1 MSKPLS
7 GIKVVE
13 LASFV
18 AAPVVGRLLSDLGA
32 EVIKIEAAN
41 GDGWRHNGIGY
52 LPRFS
57 KVENPIFDIYNTGKK
72 FISLNLKAPE
82 GKQALFKLL
91 EDADVLVTN
100 TRPAAL
106 KRLGLH
112 YDDLK
117 DRFPRLIYALV
128 LGFGEKGPDKDTPAF
143 DTTAFWSRGG
153 FLRDLA
159 PKTSEYYPINP
170 PSGVGD
176 TVTGYLLLAE
186 IATALYNRTKTG
198 KGDFVRST
206 LYHNAVFCFG
216 TMQIQTQKPFGKVY
230 PRAPHELG
238 TPGGNYQC
246 SDGEWIICIS
256 MTEDAAKKICRITG
270 LSHLLDDP
278 NFAPDKRRNNV
289 HIYYPMFRDAF
300 LSKPSDYWMQIAA
313 EEDLTI
319 MRMCHFSDIAEDSQ
333 AWANDYLERV
343 EFPNGNV
350 DVMPASPIE
359 MESCTPPKTV
369 PSPWIGVDTAAVLAQ
384 LGYSEAQIE
393 AMIACGAAV
402 AAKENP

>member
-32 EVIKIEAAN
+32 EVIKIEPAN
-41 GDGWRHNGIGY
+41 GDGWRLNGMGY
-52 LPRFS
+52 LPQFS
-57 KVENPIFDIYNTGKK
+57 KEENPIFDIYNTGKK
-72 FISLNLKAPE
+72 FISLNLKVPE
-82 GKQALFKLL
+82 GKDALFALL
-91 EDADVLVTN
+91 EETDIFITN

-106 KRLGLH
+106 RRLGLH

-117 DRFPRLIYALV
+117 ARFPRLIYALV
-128 LGFGEKGPDKDTPAF
+128 LGYGEKGPDKDTPAF

-159 PKTSEYYPINP
+159 PNSSDYYPINP

-186 IATALYNRTKTG
+186 ITTALYNRTTTG

-230 PRAPHELG
+230 PKARHELG
-238 TPGGNYQC
+238 APGGNYQC
-246 SDGEWIICIS
+246 SDGEWIICI
-256 MTEDAAKKICRITG
+256 TIDETAVKKACRILG
-270 LSHLLDDP
+270 LNQLLDDP
-278 NFAPDKRRNNV
+278 GFAPDKRWSNM
-289 HIYYPMFRDAF
+289 HIYYPMFREAF
-300 LSKPSDYWMQIAA
+300 LSRPSDYWLRVAA
-313 EEDLTI
+313 ENDLTV
-319 MRMCHFSDIAEDSQ
+319 MRMCHFSEISEDPQ

-343 EFPNGNV
+343 RFPNGNV
-350 DVMPASPIE
+350 DIMPASPIE
-359 MESCTPPKTV
+359 MDSCIPPKTV
-369 PSPWIGVDTAAVLAQ
+369 PSPWIGADTATVLAQ
-384 LGYSEAQIE
+384 LGYNEEQIE
-393 AMIACGAAV
+393 AMIACGAAI
-402 AAKENP
+402 AAEKS